1 MAKKPTIDVSTYSTP
16 ANLPGF
22 LVEFMLLFFLYGA
35 YSRNQKSS
43 LKDRFVKYP
52 G

>member
-22 LVEFMLLFFLYGA
+22 LVEFMLLFFFLYRA
-35 YSRNQKSS
+35 YSRI
-43 LKDRFVKYP
+43 DRTR
-52 G
+52 